1 MFTTNDA
8 TTIWVYAEFIL
19 PVSFFILFIVS
30 LKFKTYKNKWKI
42 KKINKQHHV
51 EERFDSS
58 FWSDYYCTKCNQL
71 LYKQPTDIHPSF
83 SKNEYIFYPIHKCI
97 KD

>member
-30 LKFKTYKNKWKI
+30 LKFKDYKTQRAIRN
-42 KKINKQHHV
+42 INKRHTV
-51 EERFDSS
+51 EKRSS
-58 FWSDYYCTKCNQL
+58 SPFWNDYYCTKCNQL
-71 LYKQPTDIHPSF
+71 LYKQPTDLNTF
-83 SKNEYIFYPIHKCI
+83 FVKNQYIFYLTYKCT